1 MPKAQSPGQIGWDFD
16 HTEVGRTAQA
26 RPRQSRGQQV
36 AAGNRRTERKN
47 LRQGDS
53 PFAAMNFAGVPCGRC
68 SHGCDERHRPGRT
81 GACTTPRCPCQ
92 YATVLCAC
100 GHDTADHEAFEQGT
114 ATPCH
119 LCACRSFALPAG
131 VVPQ

>member
-1 MPKAQSPGQIGWDFD
+1 MPKALGDGQLRMFGDIM
-16 HTEVGRTAQA
+16 HAAVGQPP
-26 RPRQSRGQQV
+26 RPPQSRGQQV
-36 AAGNRRTERKN
+36 AAANRRTERKN
-47 LRQGDS
+47 LRRGDS
-53 PFAAMNFAGVPCGRC
+53 PFAAMNFAGVPCRRC
-68 SHGCDERHRPGRT
+68 SHGCDERHRPGRS
-81 GACTTPRCPCQ
+81 GSCTTARCPCQ

-119 LCACRSFALPAG
+119 LCACRPFALPAG